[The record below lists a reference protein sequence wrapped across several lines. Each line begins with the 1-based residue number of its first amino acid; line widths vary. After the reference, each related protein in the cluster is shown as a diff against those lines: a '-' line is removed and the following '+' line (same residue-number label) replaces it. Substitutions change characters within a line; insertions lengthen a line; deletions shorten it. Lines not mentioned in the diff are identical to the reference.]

1 MQKKIIALAVAAAF
15 SAPAFAAD
23 VNMYGIVDAAVAR
36 VSNSGQKSDMLAVSG
51 GLSGSRVGIKAVE
64 ELDGG
69 MKAVVVVEY
78 ALDTET
84 SSTIGAARQEMLA
97 LAGDFGTVATGYLQT
112 TAYDFAG
119 KFDPMF
125 GSSVSPW
132 QNMTKGNAQFLVGA
146 VAGAGRAS
154 RALAYISPSMG
165 GVTVAV
171 NHSTALADTLGNL
184 GIAEAGADT
193 KVTAN
198 LLSVTYAGGPL
209 TVGGVYAKTTNPSAA
224 SASDEKEMALGA
236 SYDLG
241 VAKLMGTFQTTK
253 NSSVVT
259 ATAGNANKIMT
270 FSGVIP
276 VGPGAIAASYAKA
289 TIGTAAAG
297 ADGNGSG
304 LTVAYLQGL
313 SKTVTAYGALSRVSN
328 GADTNAFSVFNG
340 GVAGGTS
347 TAGASSS
354 LIAVGLKKVF

>member
-1 MQKKIIALAVAAAF
+1 MQKKLIALVVAAAF

-36 VSNSGQKSDMLAVSG
+36 VSNSGQKSDLLAVSG
-51 GLSGSRVGIKAVE
+51 GLSGSRFGVKAVE

-69 MKAVVVVEY
+69 MKAVVVLEY

-84 SSTIGAARQEMLA
+84 SSTVGAARQEMLA

-112 TAYDFAG
+112 TAYDFAA
-119 KFDPMF
+119 KFDPAF
-125 GSSVSPW
+125 GSAVSPW
-132 QNMTKGNAQFLVGA
+132 QNMTKGNAQFLIGA
-146 VAGAGRAS
+146 VAGAARAS

-171 NHSTALADTLGNL
+171 NYSTALADTLGNL
-184 GIAEAGADT
+184 GIAEAGAET
-193 KVTAN
+193 KVTAT
-198 LLSVTYAGGPL
+198 LLSATYAGGPL
-209 TVGGVYAKTTNPSAA
+209 VVGGVYAKTTNPSAA
-224 SASDEKEMALGA
+224 SAADEKEMALGA

-253 NSSVVT
+253 NGAT
-259 ATAGNANKIMT
+259 GTAGNSNKIMS

-276 VGPGAIAASYAKA
+276 VGPGAIAVSYAKA

-297 ADGNGSG
+297 VDGNGSG

-328 GADTNAFSVFNG
+328 GAGTNAFSVFNG
-340 GVAGGTS
+340 GVAGGAS